1 MKPYAFNK
9 RARFDYQI
17 LETLEA
23 GIVLEG
29 HEVKSIKTG
38 HVSLK
43 GAFVVLKNE
52 EAYLLNASIP
62 PYQPKNTPKSYDP
75 ERSRKL
81 LLNRKE
87 IAHLIGKTKEK
98 GLTLLPIKLY
108 NKKGKIKLEI
118 GIGKGKRKV
127 DKREILKKRDMKREV
142 ERVLRGKA

>member
-142 ERVLRGKA
+142 ERVLRGKV